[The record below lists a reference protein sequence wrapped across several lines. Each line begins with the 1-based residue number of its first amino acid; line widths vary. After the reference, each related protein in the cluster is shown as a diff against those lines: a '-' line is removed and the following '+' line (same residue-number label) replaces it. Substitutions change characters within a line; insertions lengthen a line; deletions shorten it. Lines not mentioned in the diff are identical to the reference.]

1 MRGREMRWDNHGS
14 QRGTR
19 GDAVPGRAALRVDL
33 SARSAHGAG
42 QRRVPRCDTASL
54 SAAPRPPGLPPHR
67 GLSRTAFSAAHR
79 SEPPPRGADT
89 PPRRTQ
95 GPSSAPPRGLR
106 PHPRR
111 AEADPDPNPLKAPAL
126 TAHAARCSAPRCRSL
141 PSRGRPARPPAP
153 RSRGRTARMRTA
165 RVVIGPRRSLRPA
178 PPWDVARRGMAAPGR
193 NVGVRHAE
201 PLPSCRRGT
210 GSRQRNGNRMT
221 QHSHVARLL
230 LLLPGF
236 ITAPIEK
243 GIKGP

>member
-1 MRGREMRWDNHGS
+1 MRGREVRWDNHGS

-106 PHPRR
+106 PHPRQ

-178 PPWDVARRGMAAPGR
+178 PLRPGTWHGAVWPHRGGTWGYGTQSPSRAAG
-193 NVGVRHAE
+193 GVRGAG
-201 PLPSCRRGT
+201 SGT
-210 GSRQRNGNRMT
+210 G
-221 QHSHVARLL
+221 
-230 LLLPGF
+230 
-236 ITAPIEK
+236 TA
-243 GIKGP
+243 